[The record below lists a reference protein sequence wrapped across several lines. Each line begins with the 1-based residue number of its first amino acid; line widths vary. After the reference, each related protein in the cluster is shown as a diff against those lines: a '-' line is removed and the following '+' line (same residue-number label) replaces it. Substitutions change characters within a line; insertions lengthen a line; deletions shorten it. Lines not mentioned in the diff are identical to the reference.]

1 MDILKMDLNQAKED
15 GQIIINNYKKE
26 KLKMVI

>member
-1 MDILKMDLNQAKED
+1 MDILKMDLNQVKED